1 MALESQQR
9 VVMIHAAAIVNHADQ
24 PLAARFRFDANGTR
38 ACIQSVFQQFLYDGR
53 RTLDHFSRGN
63 FISDC
68 FRKYADS
75 AHGRCLAQR
84 GLAYPEPGNVAMD
97 APIGT
102 RYDIMRPSLPSFLLP
117 LA

>member
-1 MALESQQR
+1 
-9 VVMIHAAAIVNHADQ
+9 MIHAAAIVNHADQ

-53 RTLDHFSRGN
+53 RTLDHFSSCN

-75 AHGRCLAQR
+75 AHGRWLAECGPAQ
-84 GLAYPEPGNVAMD
+84 PKPGGVARD

-102 RYDIMRPSLPSFLLP
+102 RYDIMRPSLPSSLLP
-117 LA
+117 LV